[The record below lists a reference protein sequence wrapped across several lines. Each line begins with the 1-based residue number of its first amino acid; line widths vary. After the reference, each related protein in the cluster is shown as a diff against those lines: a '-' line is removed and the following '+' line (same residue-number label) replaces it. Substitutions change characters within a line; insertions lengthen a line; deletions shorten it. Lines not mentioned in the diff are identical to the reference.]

1 MPCSPGVRGSCLE
14 LGWALGGGLAGQ
26 MGPVPPPLSVCAP
39 LPSPQSPDTGASVE
53 DVDMVLRVL
62 PVLEKDSRLM
72 PSTTS
77 PRAQA
82 SHKNGSGGD
91 GNVGGLVN

>member
-39 LPSPQSPDTGASVE
+39 LPSPQSPDTGASVS
-53 DVDMVLRVL
+53 VDIWSMGCIMAEMITGKTLFTGSDRILHRGPDWGL
-62 PVLEKDSRLM
+62 P
-72 PSTTS
+72 
-77 PRAQA
+77 
-82 SHKNGSGGD
+82 
-91 GNVGGLVN
+91 